1 MAPRRV
7 PLKRNPVDSVLS
19 LRAQVM
25 AEGRI
30 IQVGILGDNTMIQAG
45 LRAVLEKQ
53 TDIEF
58 VEHPDPGGCDVLVL
72 CGPQWLRSSVDLE
85 LPLSEPGPALL
96 IIAEEIEPFRS
107 RIDSASGVIGLLN
120 EDASEVEIL
129 AAIRA
134 LAAGLLTGSP
144 QLIQNLLVS
153 DHERT
158 KRETPNLELTSRE
171 TEVLR
176 LLSLGLANKE
186 IAFQLKISEHTVKFH
201 VSSIFTKLGAT
212 NRVAAVRVGI
222 RIGLLDL

>member
-1 MAPRRV
+1 
-7 PLKRNPVDSVLS
+7 
-19 LRAQVM
+19 M

-45 LRAVLEKQ
+45 LRAVLQKE

-58 VEHPDPGGCDVLVL
+58 VEHPDQDSCDVLVMY
-72 CGPQWLRSSVDLE
+72 GPPSLRSSVDLE
-85 LPLSEPGPALL
+85 LPLSEPAPALL
-96 IIAEEIEPFRS
+96 IIAEEIEPFLS
-107 RIDSASGVIGLLN
+107 RIGSASGAVGLLN
-120 EDASEVEIL
+120 EDASEEEVL

-134 LAAGLLTGSP
+134 LAVGLLTGDR
-144 QLIQNLLVS
+144 QLIQKLFLG
-153 DHERT
+153 DRLRT
-158 KRETPNLELTSRE
+158 KEETADPELTSRE

-212 NRVAAVRVGI
+212 NRVEAVRIGI